1 MSDVTLR
8 SKALPVGSF
17 GRLASGW
24 FGVWCLVATEGSIF
38 AYLIFSYFYLASQ
51 AVGQWPPNGLPVLK
65 LAGPNTIILLLSSVT
80 LIWAERSGARRDAR
94 ARLLGGIALAFIFGC
109 AFVGVQSMEWH
120 NQSVSLTSGTYGS
133 IYFTLTG
140 FHLAHVVV
148 GLAMLLVMFVWA
160 VLGYFSRERHAPLT
174 IGAIYWHFVDAIW
187 LLVFA
192 TLYLSPRFG

>member
-1 MSDVTLR
+1 MSDVALR
-8 SKALPVGSF
+8 SKSLPVGSF

-51 AVGQWPPNGLPVLK
+51 AVGQWPPNGVPVLR
-65 LAGPNTIILLLSSVT
+65 LAGPNTVILLLSSAA
-80 LIWAERSGARRDAR
+80 LIWAERTGARRAAR
-94 ARLLGGIALAFIFGC
+94 GRLLGGIVLAFIFGS
-109 AFVGVQSMEWH
+109 AFVGVQIMEWH
-120 NQSVSLTSGTYGS
+120 NQLISLISGTYGS

-140 FHLAHVVV
+140 FDLAHVIA
-148 GLAMLLVMFVWA
+148 GLVMLLLLFVWA
-160 VLGYFSRERHAPLT
+160 ARGYFSRERHAPLT

>member
-1 MSDVTLR
+1 MSEVALR
-8 SKALPVGSF
+8 SKSLPVGSF

-51 AVGQWPPNGLPVLK
+51 AVGQWPPNGVPVFT
-65 LAGPNTIILLLSSVT
+65 LAGPNTIILLLSSVA
-80 LIWAERSGARRDAR
+80 LIWAERSGARRAAR
-94 ARLLGGIALAFIFGC
+94 GRLLGGIVLAFIFGS
-109 AFVGVQSMEWH
+109 AFVGVQIMEWH
-120 NQSVSLTSGTYGS
+120 NQSVSLISGTYGS

-140 FHLAHVVV
+140 FHLAHVIV
-148 GLAMLLVMFVWA
+148 GLVMLLLMFVWA
-160 VLGYFSRERHAPLT
+160 ARGYFSRERHAPLT
-174 IGAIYWHFVDAIW
+174 IGAIYWHFVDGIW

>member
-1 MSDVTLR
+1 MSDVALR
-8 SKALPVGSF
+8 SKSLPVGSF

-51 AVGQWPPNGLPVLK
+51 AVGQWPPNGVPVLR
-65 LAGPNTIILLLSSVT
+65 LAGPNTVILLLSSAA
-80 LIWAERSGARRDAR
+80 LIWAERTGARRAAR
-94 ARLLGGIALAFIFGC
+94 GRLLGGIVLAFIFGS
-109 AFVGVQSMEWH
+109 AFVGVQIMEWH
-120 NQSVSLTSGTYGS
+120 NQLISLISGTYGS

-140 FHLAHVVV
+140 FHLAHVIA
-148 GLAMLLVMFVWA
+148 GLVMLLLLFVWA
-160 VLGYFSRERHAPLT
+160 ARGYFSRERHAPLT

>member
-1 MSDVTLR
+1 MSEVALR
-8 SKALPVGSF
+8 SKSLPVGSF

-51 AVGQWPPNGLPVLK
+51 AVGQWPPNGVPVLR
-65 LAGPNTIILLLSSVT
+65 LAGPNTIVLLLSSVALT
-80 LIWAERSGARRDAR
+80 WAERSGARQAAR
-94 ARLLGGIALAFIFGC
+94 GRLLGGIVLAFILGS
-109 AFVGVQSMEWH
+109 AFVGVQIMEWH
-120 NQSVSLTSGTYGS
+120 NQSFSLISGTYGS

-148 GLAMLLVMFVWA
+148 GLVMLLLMFVWA
-160 VLGYFSRERHAPLT
+160 ARGYFSRERHAPLT

>member
-1 MSDVTLR
+1 MSDVALR
-8 SKALPVGSF
+8 SKSLPVGSF

-51 AVGQWPPNGLPVLK
+51 AVGQWPPNGVPVLR
-65 LAGPNTIILLLSSVT
+65 LAGPNTVILLLSSAA
-80 LIWAERSGARRDAR
+80 LIWAERSGARRAAR
-94 ARLLGGIALAFIFGC
+94 GRLLGGIVLAFIFGS
-109 AFVGVQSMEWH
+109 AFVGVQIMEWH
-120 NQSVSLTSGTYGS
+120 NQSISLISGTYGS

-140 FHLAHVVV
+140 FHLAHVIA
-148 GLAMLLVMFVWA
+148 GLVMLLLLFVWA
-160 VLGYFSRERHAPLT
+160 ARGYFSRERHAPLT